1 MSEMITK
8 NHALIAEFGDTL
20 DRLLD
25 GIENFVAN
33 SRPTLGGE
41 RFLTDREVSARLKV
55 SLRTL
60 QDYRNNGIIAYYQ
73 LGGKILYKESD
84 IERMLA
90 AKKEYDLM
98 PIGRIP
104 YRVWSYILCINSYAP
119 FGDMP
124 LVKRTN
130 IEVLSDWRHTVSP

>member
-1 MSEMITK
+1 LIFYMATKSNVTMSEMITK
-8 NHALIAEFGDTL
+8 NHALVAEFGNSL

-25 GIENFVAN
+25 GIENFMAN

-55 SLRTL
+55 SRRTL

-84 IERMLA
+84 IESMLA
-90 AKKEYDLM
+90 AN
-98 PIGRIP
+98 
-104 YRVWSYILCINSYAP
+104 YREA
-119 FGDMP
+119 F
-124 LVKRTN
+124 R
-130 IEVLSDWRHTVSP
+130 

>member
-8 NHALIAEFGDTL
+8 NHALVAEFCGSL

-25 GIENFVAN
+25 GIENLMAN

-55 SLRTL
+55 SRRTL

-90 AKKEYDLM
+90 AN
-98 PIGRIP
+98 
-104 YRVWSYILCINSYAP
+104 YRES
-119 FGDMP
+119 F
-124 LVKRTN
+124 R
-130 IEVLSDWRHTVSP
+130 

>member
-8 NHALIAEFGDTL
+8 NHALVAEFCGSL

-25 GIENFVAN
+25 GIENFMAN

-55 SLRTL
+55 SRRTL
-60 QDYRNNGIIAYYQ
+60 QDYRNNGMIAYYQ

-84 IERMLA
+84 IEKMV
-90 AKKEYDLM
+90 M
-98 PIGRIP
+98 SG
-104 YRVWSYILCINSYAP
+104 YRNAYRL
-119 FGDMP
+119 D
-124 LVKRTN
+124 T
-130 IEVLSDWRHTVSP
+130 

>member
-8 NHALIAEFGDTL
+8 NHALVAEFCGSL

-25 GIENFVAN
+25 G
-33 SRPTLGGE
+33 
-41 RFLTDREVSARLKV
+41 SARLKV
-55 SLRTL
+55 SRRTL

-90 AKKEYDLM
+90 AN
-98 PIGRIP
+98 
-104 YRVWSYILCINSYAP
+104 YREA
-119 FGDMP
+119 F
-124 LVKRTN
+124 R
-130 IEVLSDWRHTVSP
+130 

>member
-8 NHALIAEFGDTL
+8 NHALVAEFGDSL

-25 GIENFVAN
+25 GIENFMAN

-55 SLRTL
+55 SRRTL

-84 IERMLA
+84 IESMLA
-90 AKKEYDLM
+90 ANT
-98 PIGRIP
+98 GRRSGRLTGIP
-104 YRVWSYILCINSYAP
+104 GKTVLPSNGVRDSLTRRLRVSLTPS
-119 FGDMP
+119 
-124 LVKRTN
+124 
-130 IEVLSDWRHTVSP
+130 EVCSISRSLST